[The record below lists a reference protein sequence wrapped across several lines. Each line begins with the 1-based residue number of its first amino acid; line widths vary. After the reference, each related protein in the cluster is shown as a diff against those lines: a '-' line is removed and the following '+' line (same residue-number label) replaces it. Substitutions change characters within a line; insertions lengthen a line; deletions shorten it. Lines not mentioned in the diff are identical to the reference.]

1 MLGSLFQ
8 FQKKTSCL
16 FFVLSLVA
24 LCLSAQQQIPIQ
36 NKTLVVFSFLN
47 KENENQN
54 LLYTHK
60 NFIAIG
66 IDVVNYIN
74 LLNLNSSPDIK
85 KSIND
90 YLKNREIKNIL
101 FYNEESKE
109 INLFTLGSF
118 LNNQQ
123 PYLSIKGDSVLN
135 KLKDELI
142 NKNLTQ
148 NTFLYSPQPELIN
161 KVKVN
166 SFNKILLKPN
176 LQNQKIGSTKNY
188 NTNQGE
194 AEIVIVEEKEDY
206 RFYYSNGINYFL
218 TFYKGT
224 ESFLKNTY
232 SIDGLEQESNKEI
245 LILVLEHT
253 ATRNKL
259 FYFNKETNSEQ
270 ELLSEFLSN

>member
-1 MLGSLFQ
+1 MLGSLLPFQ
-8 FQKKTSCL
+8 NKTLCL

-24 LCLSAQQQIPIQ
+24 LCLSAQQQTPIQ

-54 LLYTHK
+54 LLDTHK
-60 NFIAIG
+60 NLIAIG
-66 IDVVNYIN
+66 VDAVNYIN

-109 INLFTLGSF
+109 INLLTLGSF

-123 PYLSIKGDSVLN
+123 PYMSIKGDSLLN
-135 KLKDELI
+135 KLKEELI
-142 NKNLTQ
+142 NKKLTQ
-148 NTFLYSPQPELIN
+148 NTFLYSPKPEVIN
-161 KVKVN
+161 RVKVKP
-166 SFNKILLKPN
+166 FNKILVKPN
-176 LQNQKIGSTKNY
+176 LENQKIGSLKNY
-188 NTNQGE
+188 NTNQ
-194 AEIVIVEEKEDY
+194 AVEIVVVEEKEDY
-206 RFYYSNGINYFL
+206 RFYYSNGINYFI

-232 SIDGLEQESNKEI
+232 GVDGLELGSNKET

-259 FYFNKETNSEQ
+259 FYFNKEKTSEQ

>member
-1 MLGSLFQ
+1 MLGSLLP
-8 FQKKTSCL
+8 FQKKTPCL

-24 LCLSAQQQIPIQ
+24 LCLSAQQQTPIQ

-54 LLYTHK
+54 LLDTHK
-60 NFIAIG
+60 NLIAIG
-66 IDVVNYIN
+66 VDAVNYIN

-109 INLFTLGSF
+109 INILSLDSF

-123 PYLSIKGDSVLN
+123 PYMSIKGDSVLN
-135 KLKDELI
+135 KLKVELI
-142 NKNLTQ
+142 NKKLTQ

-166 SFNKILLKPN
+166 SFNKIILKPN
-176 LQNQKIGSTKNY
+176 LENQKIGSTKNY
-188 NTNQGE
+188 NTNQA

-232 SIDGLEQESNKEI
+232 SIDGLEQGSNKEI

-259 FYFNKETNSEQ
+259 FYFNKEKTSEQ

>member
-1 MLGSLFQ
+1 MLGNLLPFQ
-8 FQKKTSCL
+8 NKTLCL
-16 FFVLSLVA
+16 FFLLSLVA
-24 LCLSAQQQIPIQ
+24 LCLSAQQQTPIQ

-54 LLYTHK
+54 LLDTHK
-60 NFIAIG
+60 NLIAIG
-66 IDVVNYIN
+66 VDAVNYIN

-109 INLFTLGSF
+109 INLLTLGSF

-123 PYLSIKGDSVLN
+123 PYMSIKGDSVLK
-135 KLKDELI
+135 KLKEELI
-142 NKNLTQ
+142 NKKLTQ
-148 NTFLYSPQPELIN
+148 NTFLYSPKPEVIN
-161 KVKVN
+161 KVKVMP
-166 SFNKILLKPN
+166 FNKILVKPN
-176 LQNQKIGSTKNY
+176 LENQKIGTLKNY
-188 NTNQGE
+188 NTNQ
-194 AEIVIVEEKEDY
+194 AVEIVVVEEKEDY
-206 RFYYSNGINYFL
+206 RFYYSNGINYFI

-232 SIDGLEQESNKEI
+232 GVDELERGSNKET

-259 FYFNKETNSEQ
+259 FYFNKEKTSEQ

>member
-1 MLGSLFQ
+1 MLGSLLPFQ
-8 FQKKTSCL
+8 NKTLCL
-16 FFVLSLVA
+16 FFVLSLVS
-24 LCLSAQQQIPIQ
+24 LCSSAQQQTPIQ

-54 LLYTHK
+54 LLDTHK
-60 NFIAIG
+60 NLIAIG
-66 IDVVNYIN
+66 VDAVNYIN

-109 INLFTLGSF
+109 INLLTLGSF

-123 PYLSIKGDSVLN
+123 PYMSIKGDSVLN
-135 KLKDELI
+135 KLKEELI
-142 NKNLTQ
+142 NKKLTQ
-148 NTFLYSPQPELIN
+148 NTFLYSPQPEVIN
-161 KVKVN
+161 KVKVKP
-166 SFNKILLKPN
+166 FNKILVKPN
-176 LQNQKIGSTKNY
+176 LENQKIGSLKNY
-188 NTNQGE
+188 NTNQ
-194 AEIVIVEEKEDY
+194 AVEIVVVEEKEDY
-206 RFYYSNGINYFL
+206 RFYYSNGINYFI

-232 SIDGLEQESNKEI
+232 DVDGLERGSNKET

-259 FYFNKETNSEQ
+259 FYFNKEKTSEQ

>member
-1 MLGSLFQ
+1 MLGSLLPFQ
-8 FQKKTSCL
+8 NKTLCL

-24 LCLSAQQQIPIQ
+24 LCLSAQQQTLIQ

-54 LLYTHK
+54 LLDTHK
-60 NFIAIG
+60 NLIAIG
-66 IDVVNYIN
+66 VDAVNYIN
-74 LLNLNSSPDIK
+74 LLNLNSSPEIK

-109 INLFTLGSF
+109 IKLLTLGSF

-123 PYLSIKGDSVLN
+123 PYMSIKGDSVLN
-135 KLKDELI
+135 KLKEELI
-142 NKNLTQ
+142 NKKLTQ
-148 NTFLYSPQPELIN
+148 NTFLYSPQPEVIN
-161 KVKVN
+161 KVKVKP
-166 SFNKILLKPN
+166 FNKILVKPN
-176 LQNQKIGSTKNY
+176 LENQKIGSINNY
-188 NTNQGE
+188 NTNQ
-194 AEIVIVEEKEDY
+194 AVEIVVVEEKEDY
-206 RFYYSNGINYFL
+206 RFYYSNGINYFI

-232 SIDGLEQESNKEI
+232 CIDGLERRSNKET

-259 FYFNKETNSEQ
+259 FYFNKEKTSEQ

>member
-1 MLGSLFQ
+1 MLGSLLPFQ
-8 FQKKTSCL
+8 NKTLCL

-24 LCLSAQQQIPIQ
+24 LCLSAQQQTPIQ

-54 LLYTHK
+54 LLDTHK
-60 NFIAIG
+60 NLIAIG
-66 IDVVNYIN
+66 VDAVNYIN

-109 INLFTLGSF
+109 INLLTLGSF

-123 PYLSIKGDSVLN
+123 PYMSIKGDSVLK
-135 KLKDELI
+135 KLKEELI
-142 NKNLTQ
+142 NKKLTQ
-148 NTFLYSPQPELIN
+148 NTFLYSPKPEVID
-161 KVKVN
+161 KVKVKP
-166 SFNKILLKPN
+166 FNKILVKPN
-176 LQNQKIGSTKNY
+176 LENQKIGSIKNY
-188 NTNQGE
+188 NTNQ
-194 AEIVIVEEKEDY
+194 AVEIVVVEEKEDY
-206 RFYYSNGINYFL
+206 RFYYSNGINYFI

-232 SIDGLEQESNKEI
+232 DVDGLDRGSNKET

-259 FYFNKETNSEQ
+259 FYFNKEKTSEQ

>member
-1 MLGSLFQ
+1 MLGSLFP

-24 LCLSAQQQIPIQ
+24 LCLSAQQQTPIQ
-36 NKTLVVFSFLN
+36 NKTLVVFCFLN

-54 LLYTHK
+54 LLDTHK
-60 NFIAIG
+60 NLIAIG

-109 INLFTLGSF
+109 INLFTRGSF

-123 PYLSIKGDSVLN
+123 PYFSIKGDSVLK

-142 NKNLTQ
+142 NKKLTQ

-161 KVKVN
+161 KVKVKP
-166 SFNKILLKPN
+166 FNKILVKPN

-188 NTNQGE
+188 NTNQE

-259 FYFNKETNSEQ
+259 FYFNKETISEQ

>member
-1 MLGSLFQ
+1 MLGSLLPFQ
-8 FQKKTSCL
+8 NKTLCL

-24 LCLSAQQQIPIQ
+24 LCLSAQQQTPIQ

-54 LLYTHK
+54 LLDTHK
-60 NFIAIG
+60 NLIAIG
-66 IDVVNYIN
+66 VDAVNYIN

-109 INLFTLGSF
+109 INLLTLGSF

-123 PYLSIKGDSVLN
+123 PYMSIKGDSVLK
-135 KLKDELI
+135 KLKEELI
-142 NKNLTQ
+142 NKKLTQ
-148 NTFLYSPQPELIN
+148 NTFLYSPKPEVIN
-161 KVKVN
+161 RVKVKP
-166 SFNKILLKPN
+166 FNKILVKPN
-176 LQNQKIGSTKNY
+176 LENQKIGSLKNY
-188 NTNQGE
+188 NTNQ
-194 AEIVIVEEKEDY
+194 AVEIVVVEEKEDY
-206 RFYYSNGINYFL
+206 RFYYSNGINYFI

-232 SIDGLEQESNKEI
+232 GVDGLELGSNKET

-259 FYFNKETNSEQ
+259 FYFNKEKTSEQ

>member
-1 MLGSLFQ
+1 MLGSLLP
-8 FQKKTSCL
+8 FQKKPPCL

-24 LCLSAQQQIPIQ
+24 LCLSAQQQTPIQ

-54 LLYTHK
+54 LLDTHK
-60 NFIAIG
+60 NLKAIG
-66 IDVVNYIN
+66 VDAVNYIN

-109 INLFTLGSF
+109 INILSLGSF

-123 PYLSIKGDSVLN
+123 PYMSIKGDSVLN
-135 KLKDELI
+135 KLKVELI
-142 NKNLTQ
+142 NKKLTQ

-166 SFNKILLKPN
+166 SFNKIILKPN
-176 LQNQKIGSTKNY
+176 LENQKIGSTKNY
-188 NTNQGE
+188 NINQA

-232 SIDGLEQESNKEI
+232 SIDGLEQGSNKEI

-259 FYFNKETNSEQ
+259 FYFNKETTSEQ

>member
-1 MLGSLFQ
+1 M
-8 FQKKTSCL
+8 
-16 FFVLSLVA
+16 LSLVA
-24 LCLSAQQQIPIQ
+24 LCLSAQQQTPIQ

-54 LLYTHK
+54 LLDTHK
-60 NFIAIG
+60 NLIAIG
-66 IDVVNYIN
+66 VDAVNYIN

-109 INLFTLGSF
+109 INLLTLGSF

-123 PYLSIKGDSVLN
+123 PYMSIKGDSVLK
-135 KLKDELI
+135 KLKEELI
-142 NKNLTQ
+142 NKKLTQ
-148 NTFLYSPQPELIN
+148 NTFLYSPKPEVIN
-161 KVKVN
+161 KVKVKP
-166 SFNKILLKPN
+166 FNKILVKPN
-176 LQNQKIGSTKNY
+176 LENQKIGTLKNY
-188 NTNQGE
+188 NTNQ
-194 AEIVIVEEKEDY
+194 AVEIVVVEEKEDY
-206 RFYYSNGINYFL
+206 RFYYSNGINYFI

-232 SIDGLEQESNKEI
+232 GVDGLERGSNKET

-259 FYFNKETNSEQ
+259 FYFNKEKTSEQ

>member
-1 MLGSLFQ
+1 MLGSLFP
-8 FQKKTSCL
+8 FQNKTLCL
-16 FFVLSLVA
+16 FFVLSLAA
-24 LCLSAQQQIPIQ
+24 LSLSAQQQTPIQ

-54 LLYTHK
+54 LLDTHK
-60 NFIAIG
+60 NLKAIG
-66 IDVVNYIN
+66 VDAVNYIN

-109 INLFTLGSF
+109 INLLTLGSF

-123 PYLSIKGDSVLN
+123 PYMSIKGDSVLN
-135 KLKDELI
+135 KLKVELI
-142 NKNLTQ
+142 NKKLTQ

-166 SFNKILLKPN
+166 SFNKIILKPN
-176 LQNQKIGSTKNY
+176 LENQKIGSTKNY
-188 NTNQGE
+188 NTNQA

-232 SIDGLEQESNKEI
+232 SIDGLEQGSNKEI

-259 FYFNKETNSEQ
+259 FYFNKETTSEQ

>member
-1 MLGSLFQ
+1 MLGSLLPFQ
-8 FQKKTSCL
+8 NKTLCL

-24 LCLSAQQQIPIQ
+24 LCLSAQQQTPIQ

-54 LLYTHK
+54 LLDTHK
-60 NFIAIG
+60 NLIAIG
-66 IDVVNYIN
+66 VDVVNYIN

-109 INLFTLGSF
+109 INILTLGSF

-123 PYLSIKGDSVLN
+123 PYMSIKGDSVLN
-135 KLKDELI
+135 KLKEELI
-142 NKNLTQ
+142 NKKLTQ
-148 NTFLYSPQPELIN
+148 NTFLYSPQPEVIN
-161 KVKVN
+161 KVKVKP
-166 SFNKILLKPN
+166 FNKILVKPN
-176 LQNQKIGSTKNY
+176 LENQKIGSIKNY
-188 NTNQGE
+188 NTNQ
-194 AEIVIVEEKEDY
+194 AVEIVVVEEKEDY
-206 RFYYSNGINYFL
+206 RFYYSNGINYFI

-232 SIDGLEQESNKEI
+232 GVDGLELGSNKET

-259 FYFNKETNSEQ
+259 FYFNKEKTSEQ

>member
-1 MLGSLFQ
+1 MLGSLFP
-8 FQKKTSCL
+8 FQNKTLCL
-16 FFVLSLVA
+16 FFVLSLAA
-24 LCLSAQQQIPIQ
+24 LSLSAQQQTPIQ

-54 LLYTHK
+54 LLDTHK
-60 NFIAIG
+60 NLKAIG
-66 IDVVNYIN
+66 VDAVNYIN

-109 INLFTLGSF
+109 INLLTLSSF

-123 PYLSIKGDSVLN
+123 PYMSIKGDSVLN
-135 KLKDELI
+135 KLKVELI
-142 NKNLTQ
+142 NKKLTQ

-166 SFNKILLKPN
+166 SFNKIILKPN
-176 LQNQKIGSTKNY
+176 LENQKIGSTKNY
-188 NTNQGE
+188 NTNQA

-232 SIDGLEQESNKEI
+232 SIDGLEQGSNKEI

-259 FYFNKETNSEQ
+259 FYFNKETTSEQ

>member
-1 MLGSLFQ
+1 MLGSLFP

-24 LCLSAQQQIPIQ
+24 LCLSAQQQTPIQ
-36 NKTLVVFSFLN
+36 NKTLVVFCFLN

-54 LLYTHK
+54 LLDTHK
-60 NFIAIG
+60 NLIAIG

-109 INLFTLGSF
+109 INLFTRGSF

-123 PYLSIKGDSVLN
+123 PYFSIKGDSVLK

-142 NKNLTQ
+142 NKKLTQ

-161 KVKVN
+161 KVKVKP
-166 SFNKILLKPN
+166 FNKILVKPN
-176 LQNQKIGSTKNY
+176 LQNQKIGSTKNK
-188 NTNQGE
+188 NTNQE

-259 FYFNKETNSEQ
+259 FYFNKETISEQ

>member
-1 MLGSLFQ
+1 MLGSLLPFQ
-8 FQKKTSCL
+8 NKTLCL

-24 LCLSAQQQIPIQ
+24 LCLSAQQQTPIQ

-54 LLYTHK
+54 LLDTHK
-60 NFIAIG
+60 NLIAIG
-66 IDVVNYIN
+66 VDAVNYIN
-74 LLNLNSSPDIK
+74 LLNLNSSKDIK

-90 YLKNREIKNIL
+90 YLKIREIKNIL

-123 PYLSIKGDSVLN
+123 PYMSIKGDSVLN

-142 NKNLTQ
+142 DKNLTQ
-148 NTFLYSPQPELIN
+148 NTFLYSPHPEVIN
-161 KVKVN
+161 KVRVN
-166 SFNKILLKPN
+166 SFNKIILKPN
-176 LQNQKIGSTKNY
+176 LENQKIGSIKNY
-188 NTNQGE
+188 NTNQA

-232 SIDGLEQESNKEI
+232 TIDGLEQGSNKET

-259 FYFNKETNSEQ
+259 FYFNKEKTSEQ

>member
-1 MLGSLFQ
+1 MLGSLFH
-8 FQKKTSCL
+8 FQKKTLCVFFL
-16 FFVLSLVA
+16 FSLIT
-24 LCLSAQQQIPIQ
+24 LCLRAQQQTSIQ

-54 LLYTHK
+54 LLDTHK
-60 NFIAIG
+60 NLIAIG
-66 IDVVNYIN
+66 VDAVNYIN
-74 LLNLNSSPDIK
+74 LLNLNSSTDIK

-123 PYLSIKGDSVLN
+123 PYMSIKGDSILN

-148 NTFLYSPQPELIN
+148 NTFLYSPKPEVIN
-161 KVKVN
+161 KVKVK
-166 SFNKILLKPN
+166 SFNKILVKPN
-176 LQNQKIGSTKNY
+176 LEKQKIGSIKNY
-188 NTNQGE
+188 KTNQA
-194 AEIVIVEEKEDY
+194 AEIVVVEEKEDY
-206 RFYYSNGINYFL
+206 RFYYSNGINYFI

-232 SIDGLEQESNKEI
+232 GIDGLEDGSNKET

-259 FYFNKETNSEQ
+259 FYFNKKTTSEQ

>member
-1 MLGSLFQ
+1 MLGNLLPFQ
-8 FQKKTSCL
+8 NKTLCL

-24 LCLSAQQQIPIQ
+24 LCLSAQQQTPIQ

-54 LLYTHK
+54 LLDTHK
-60 NFIAIG
+60 NLIAIG
-66 IDVVNYIN
+66 VDVVNYIN
-74 LLNLNSSPDIK
+74 LLNLNSSPEIK

-109 INLFTLGSF
+109 INLLTLGSF

-123 PYLSIKGDSVLN
+123 PYMSIKGDSILN
-135 KLKDELI
+135 KLKEELI
-142 NKNLTQ
+142 NKKLTQ
-148 NTFLYSPQPELIN
+148 NTFLYSPQPEVIN
-161 KVKVN
+161 KVKVKP
-166 SFNKILLKPN
+166 FNKILVKPN
-176 LQNQKIGSTKNY
+176 LENQKIGSIKNY
-188 NTNQGE
+188 NTNQ
-194 AEIVIVEEKEDY
+194 AVEIVVVEEKEDY
-206 RFYYSNGINYFL
+206 RFYYSNGINYFI

-232 SIDGLEQESNKEI
+232 GVDGLELGSNKET

-259 FYFNKETNSEQ
+259 FYFNKEKTSEQ

>member
-1 MLGSLFQ
+1 MLGSLLPFQ
-8 FQKKTSCL
+8 NKTLCL

-24 LCLSAQQQIPIQ
+24 LCLSAQQQTPIQ

-54 LLYTHK
+54 LLDTHK
-60 NFIAIG
+60 NLIAIG
-66 IDVVNYIN
+66 VDAVNYIN

-109 INLFTLGSF
+109 INLLTLGSF

-123 PYLSIKGDSVLN
+123 PYMSIKGDSVLK
-135 KLKDELI
+135 KLKEELI
-142 NKNLTQ
+142 NKKLTQ
-148 NTFLYSPQPELIN
+148 NTFLYSPQPEVID
-161 KVKVN
+161 KVKVKP
-166 SFNKILLKPN
+166 FNKILVKPN
-176 LQNQKIGSTKNY
+176 LENQKIGSLKNY
-188 NTNQGE
+188 NTNQPV
-194 AEIVIVEEKEDY
+194 EIVVVEEKEDY
-206 RFYYSNGINYFL
+206 RFYYSNGINYFI

-232 SIDGLEQESNKEI
+232 GVDGLERGSNKET

-259 FYFNKETNSEQ
+259 FYFNKEKTSEQ

>member
-1 MLGSLFQ
+1 MLGSLLP
-8 FQKKTSCL
+8 FQKKTPCL

-24 LCLSAQQQIPIQ
+24 LCLSAQQQTPIQ

-54 LLYTHK
+54 LLDTHK
-60 NFIAIG
+60 NLIAIG
-66 IDVVNYIN
+66 VDAVNYIN

-109 INLFTLGSF
+109 INILSLGSF

-123 PYLSIKGDSVLN
+123 PYMSIKGDSVLN
-135 KLKDELI
+135 KLKVELI
-142 NKNLTQ
+142 NKKLTQ

-166 SFNKILLKPN
+166 SFNKIILKPN
-176 LQNQKIGSTKNY
+176 LENQKIGSTKNY
-188 NTNQGE
+188 NTNQA
-194 AEIVIVEEKEDY
+194 AEIVIVEEKKDY

-232 SIDGLEQESNKEI
+232 SIDGLEQGSNKEI

-259 FYFNKETNSEQ
+259 FYFNKEKTSEQ

>member
-1 MLGSLFQ
+1 MLGSLFP

-66 IDVVNYIN
+66 VDVVNYIN

-109 INLFTLGSF
+109 INILTLGSF

-123 PYLSIKGDSVLN
+123 PYMSIKGDSVLK
-135 KLKDELI
+135 KLKEELI
-142 NKNLTQ
+142 NKKLTQ

-176 LQNQKIGSTKNY
+176 LENQKIGSTKNY
-188 NTNQGE
+188 NTNQA

-232 SIDGLEQESNKEI
+232 SIDDLEQESNKEI

-259 FYFNKETNSEQ
+259 FYFNKETSSEQ

>member
-1 MLGSLFQ
+1 MLGSLFP
-8 FQKKTSCL
+8 FQNKTLCL
-16 FFVLSLVA
+16 FFVLSLAA
-24 LCLSAQQQIPIQ
+24 LSLSAQQQTPIQ

-47 KENENQN
+47 KENESQN
-54 LLYTHK
+54 LLDTHK
-60 NFIAIG
+60 NLKAIG
-66 IDVVNYIN
+66 VDAVNYIN

-109 INLFTLGSF
+109 INLLTLSSF

-123 PYLSIKGDSVLN
+123 PYMSIKGDSVLN
-135 KLKDELI
+135 KLKVELI
-142 NKNLTQ
+142 NKKLTQ

-166 SFNKILLKPN
+166 SFNKIILKPN
-176 LQNQKIGSTKNY
+176 LENQKIGSTKNY
-188 NTNQGE
+188 NTNQA
-194 AEIVIVEEKEDY
+194 AEIIIVEEKEDY

-232 SIDGLEQESNKEI
+232 SIDGLEQGSNKEI

-259 FYFNKETNSEQ
+259 FYFNKETTSEQ

>member
-1 MLGSLFQ
+1 MLGSLLPFQ
-8 FQKKTSCL
+8 NKTLCL

-24 LCLSAQQQIPIQ
+24 LCLSAQQQTPIQ

-54 LLYTHK
+54 LLDTHK
-60 NFIAIG
+60 NLIAIG
-66 IDVVNYIN
+66 VDAVNYIN

-109 INLFTLGSF
+109 INILTLGSF

-123 PYLSIKGDSVLN
+123 PYMSIKGDSVLK
-135 KLKDELI
+135 KLKEELI
-142 NKNLTQ
+142 NKKLTQ
-148 NTFLYSPQPELIN
+148 NTFLYSPKPEVID
-161 KVKVN
+161 KVKVKP
-166 SFNKILLKPN
+166 FNKILVKPN
-176 LQNQKIGSTKNY
+176 LENQKIGSLKNY
-188 NTNQGE
+188 NTNQ
-194 AEIVIVEEKEDY
+194 AVEIVVVEEKEDY
-206 RFYYSNGINYFL
+206 RFYYSNGINYFI

-232 SIDGLEQESNKEI
+232 DVDGLDRGSNKET

-253 ATRNKL
+253 VTRNKL
-259 FYFNKETNSEQ
+259 FYFNKEKTSEQ

>member
-1 MLGSLFQ
+1 MLGSLLP
-8 FQKKTSCL
+8 FQKKTPCL

-24 LCLSAQQQIPIQ
+24 LCLSAQQQTAIQ

-54 LLYTHK
+54 LLDTHK
-60 NFIAIG
+60 NLIAIG
-66 IDVVNYIN
+66 VDAVNYIN

-109 INLFTLGSF
+109 INILSLGSF

-123 PYLSIKGDSVLN
+123 PYMSIKGDSVLN
-135 KLKDELI
+135 KLKVELI
-142 NKNLTQ
+142 NKKLTQ

-166 SFNKILLKPN
+166 SFNKIILKPN
-176 LQNQKIGSTKNY
+176 LENQKIGSTKNY
-188 NTNQGE
+188 NTNQA

-218 TFYKGT
+218 
-224 ESFLKNTY
+224 N
-232 SIDGLEQESNKEI
+232 SIQKSI
-245 LILVLEHT
+245 
-253 ATRNKL
+253 
-259 FYFNKETNSEQ
+259 
-270 ELLSEFLSN
+270 

>member
-1 MLGSLFQ
+1 MLGSLLPFQ
-8 FQKKTSCL
+8 NKTLCL
-16 FFVLSLVA
+16 FFVFSLVA
-24 LCLSAQQQIPIQ
+24 LYLSAQQQTPIQ

-54 LLYTHK
+54 LLDTHK
-60 NFIAIG
+60 NLIAIG
-66 IDVVNYIN
+66 VDAVNYIN

-109 INLFTLGSF
+109 INLLTLGSY

-123 PYLSIKGDSVLN
+123 PYMSIKGDSVLN
-135 KLKDELI
+135 KLKEELI
-142 NKNLTQ
+142 NKKLTQ
-148 NTFLYSPQPELIN
+148 NTFLYSPQPEVIN
-161 KVKVN
+161 KVKVKP
-166 SFNKILLKPN
+166 FNKILVKPN
-176 LQNQKIGSTKNY
+176 LENQKIGSIKNY
-188 NTNQGE
+188 NTNQ
-194 AEIVIVEEKEDY
+194 AVEIVVVEEKEDY
-206 RFYYSNGINYFL
+206 RFYYSNGINYFI

-232 SIDGLEQESNKEI
+232 GVDGLEHGSNKET

-259 FYFNKETNSEQ
+259 FYFNKEKTSEQ

>member
-1 MLGSLFQ
+1 MLGSLLP

-16 FFVLSLVA
+16 FFILSLAA
-24 LCLSAQQQIPIQ
+24 LCLSAQQQTSIQ

-54 LLYTHK
+54 LQDTHK
-60 NFIAIG
+60 NLIAIG
-66 IDVVNYIN
+66 VDAVNYIN
-74 LLNLNSSPDIK
+74 LLNLNSSKDIK

-90 YLKNREIKNIL
+90 YLKIREIKNIL

-123 PYLSIKGDSVLN
+123 PYMSIKGDSVLN

-142 NKNLTQ
+142 DKNLTQ
-148 NTFLYSPQPELIN
+148 NTFLYSPHPEVIN
-161 KVKVN
+161 KVRVN
-166 SFNKILLKPN
+166 SFNKIILKPN
-176 LQNQKIGSTKNY
+176 LENQKIGSIKNY
-188 NTNQGE
+188 NTNQA

-232 SIDGLEQESNKEI
+232 TIDGLEQGSNKET

-259 FYFNKETNSEQ
+259 FYFNKEKTSEQ

>member
-1 MLGSLFQ
+1 MLGSLLPFQ
-8 FQKKTSCL
+8 NKTLCL

-24 LCLSAQQQIPIQ
+24 LCLSAQQQTPIQ

-54 LLYTHK
+54 LLDTHK
-60 NFIAIG
+60 NLISIG
-66 IDVVNYIN
+66 VDAVNYIN

-109 INLFTLGSF
+109 INLLTLGSF

-123 PYLSIKGDSVLN
+123 PYMSIKGDSVLK
-135 KLKDELI
+135 KLKEELI
-142 NKNLTQ
+142 NKKLTQ
-148 NTFLYSPQPELIN
+148 NTFLYSPKPEVIN
-161 KVKVN
+161 RVKVKP
-166 SFNKILLKPN
+166 FNKILVKPN
-176 LQNQKIGSTKNY
+176 LENQKIGSLKNY
-188 NTNQGE
+188 NTNQ
-194 AEIVIVEEKEDY
+194 AVEIVVVEEKEDY
-206 RFYYSNGINYFL
+206 RFYYSNGINYFI

-232 SIDGLEQESNKEI
+232 GVDGLELGSNKET

-259 FYFNKETNSEQ
+259 FYFNKEKTSEQ

>member
-1 MLGSLFQ
+1 M
-8 FQKKTSCL
+8 
-16 FFVLSLVA
+16 
-24 LCLSAQQQIPIQ
+24 
-36 NKTLVVFSFLN
+36 
-47 KENENQN
+47 
-54 LLYTHK
+54 
-60 NFIAIG
+60 
-66 IDVVNYIN
+66 
-74 LLNLNSSPDIK
+74 
-85 KSIND
+85 
-90 YLKNREIKNIL
+90 
-101 FYNEESKE
+101 
-109 INLFTLGSF
+109 
-118 LNNQQ
+118 
-123 PYLSIKGDSVLN
+123 SIKGDSVLN
-135 KLKDELI
+135 KLKEELI
-142 NKNLTQ
+142 NKKLTQ

-259 FYFNKETNSEQ
+259 FYFNKETISEQ

>member
-1 MLGSLFQ
+1 MLGSLLPFQ
-8 FQKKTSCL
+8 NKTLCL

-24 LCLSAQQQIPIQ
+24 LCLSAQQQTPIQ

-54 LLYTHK
+54 LLDTHK
-60 NFIAIG
+60 NLIAIG
-66 IDVVNYIN
+66 VDAVNYIN

-109 INLFTLGSF
+109 INLLTLGSF

-123 PYLSIKGDSVLN
+123 PYMSIKGDSVLK
-135 KLKDELI
+135 KLKEELI
-142 NKNLTQ
+142 NKKLTQ
-148 NTFLYSPQPELIN
+148 NTFLYSPKPEVIN
-161 KVKVN
+161 KVKVKP
-166 SFNKILLKPN
+166 FNKILVKPN
-176 LQNQKIGSTKNY
+176 LENQKIGSLKNY
-188 NTNQGE
+188 NTNQ
-194 AEIVIVEEKEDY
+194 AVEIVVVEEKEDY
-206 RFYYSNGINYFL
+206 RFYYSNGINYFI

-232 SIDGLEQESNKEI
+232 GVDGLELGSNKET

-259 FYFNKETNSEQ
+259 FYFNKEKTSEQ